1 MCVQFTVLVAGFTD
15 CLVKLALHDR
25 SFPLFNPLLRAFT
38 STRAFTIF
46 RRVGRWSKDLR
57 RSFARNGGQC
67 GKREENEKK
76 KEKDPV
82 ETSSVA
88 STRINQERYAA
99 LSSKETKRERKRKK
113 PRSYFETA
121 KLFQR
126 RVLIA
131 SFISRR

>member
-1 MCVQFTVLVAGFTD
+1 ME
-15 CLVKLALHDR
+15 K
-25 SFPLFNPLLRAFT
+25 
-38 STRAFTIF
+38 
-46 RRVGRWSKDLR
+46 
-57 RSFARNGGQC
+57 
-67 GKREENEKK
+67 GKKMKKK

-99 LSSKETKRERKRKK
+99 LSSKETKRERKRKEL
-113 PRSYFETA
+113 RSYFETT